1 MNITTYTVRLCV
13 YVEILDM
20 GGDAVNIIPY
30 NLYITMNSFV
40 RFDLSS
46 ASENLTDRAQ
56 RIATADETTEW
67 ANETERII
75 MQMRSRTLHAS
86 NTIPNRTLTIPC
98 WERCKRKQFFM
109 CVCLCIF
116 TCWAVLIAVNVFIAH
131 IQQQLLGSKPMR
143 WYEKNNNMA
152 KIKKRQQHHHQLN
165 RVWGVK
171 ESAKNET
178 KVESN
183 GLNVFYCYWSF
194 AGHNMTRYSCHA
206 SNRRQDVTK
215 YERAWRAHTI
225 RTFRRKNCR

>member
-1 MNITTYTVRLCV
+1 
-13 YVEILDM
+13 
-20 GGDAVNIIPY
+20 
-30 NLYITMNSFV
+30 MNSFV

-56 RIATADETTEW
+56 RIATADEPTEW

-143 WYEKNNNMA
+143 WYVVY
-152 KIKKRQQHHHQLN
+152 IKKQQLQQHGQNKEAAAAPPPRWIECEEWKRVRKMRQKLN
-165 RVWGVK
+165 QT
-171 ESAKNET
+171 A
-178 KVESN
+178 
-183 GLNVFYCYWSF
+183 
-194 AGHNMTRYSCHA
+194 
-206 SNRRQDVTK
+206 
-215 YERAWRAHTI
+215 
-225 RTFRRKNCR
+225 

>member
-1 MNITTYTVRLCV
+1 
-13 YVEILDM
+13 
-20 GGDAVNIIPY
+20 
-30 NLYITMNSFV
+30 MNSFV

-56 RIATADETTEW
+56 RIATADEPTEW

-143 WYEKNNNMA
+143 WYEK
-152 KIKKRQQHHHQLN
+152 KQQLQQHGQNKEAAAAPPPAEQSVRSEIECEKWDKSWIKRLKCVLLLLVFFWAQYDSILMPCFKPETRRYQIWTGMTSTHNPNVSAEELPLN
-165 RVWGVK
+165 RHI
-171 ESAKNET
+171 ET
-178 KVESN
+178 AN
-183 GLNVFYCYWSF
+183 
-194 AGHNMTRYSCHA
+194 
-206 SNRRQDVTK
+206 
-215 YERAWRAHTI
+215 
-225 RTFRRKNCR
+225 